1 MLKWIKIRIVAVT
14 LAIVG
19 VLSCAPATA
28 QLTEGQA
35 AIVGGVIGYVIG
47 KDKSGNQTQQ
57 PVVVQQVPPQYP
69 MYGYPVQPMPQVPYD
84 ATGGFCP
91 YQGEMYY
98 QCLGN
103 LQRLRNEEA
112 YRRGLRGYR

>member
-1 MLKWIKIRIVAVT
+1 MMNYLKLR
-14 LAIVG
+14 LATVILATVG
-19 VLSCAPATA
+19 VLSCTPAPAAA

-35 AIVGGVIGYVIG
+35 AIVGGIIGYVIG
-47 KDKSGNQTQQ
+47 KDKAGKEVQQ
-57 PVVVQQVPPQYP
+57 PV
-69 MYGYPVQPMPQVPYD
+69 YGYPAPQAYPVYPVPQVPYD
-84 ATGGFCP
+84 ATGGYCP

-112 YRRGLRGYR
+112 YRRGLRGGR

>member
-1 MLKWIKIRIVAVT
+1 MLKYLKIRLVVLVI
-14 LAIVG
+14 AIVG

-35 AIVGGVIGYVIG
+35 AIVGGVIGYVLG
-47 KDKSGNQTQQ
+47 KDKAGKEVQQ
-57 PVVVQQVPPQYP
+57 PVYAYPAPQV
-69 MYGYPVQPMPQVPYD
+69 YPVYPQPQMPYD
-84 ATGGFCP
+84 ATGGYCP